1 MNLKALFNF
10 NFLKENVRKSKGLLA
25 FLLGVIPIINIIFLI
40 VLLTTSSSSNL
51 LEFDIVSFLTYA
63 GIIFI
68 PLSLSVTLFGFVLK
82 KKSVD
87 FILSKPISRKSLFIT
102 NTLGGILVI
111 LVFMIINTLIFGLFG
126 LVFESLTIPFGLLV
140 DYFLFW
146 FISYVFM
153 FTVIN
158 LAIVLSGN
166 LITSIV
172 VALIILLIV
181 PYLNGINYITQDYYS
196 GNNYIIC
203 ENSDCKPESYYC
215 YNDDDC
221 EEHLLNNEYRLYYG
235 KLLTYNFTAPL
246 VMLNEAANNNDTFYN
261 SMSLIKMIVLSVIYF
276 AIGYF
281 VFKNRKMENNET
293 SFKSSFA
300 HYLVKGITLFPICLL
315 TYAII
320 EETGAIGW
328 LISIVGIIIYSVVY
342 DLITRREIYKPVKS
356 LIISALLFFLFTGV
370 YASYFKVFDNP
381 EKVIKKVDS
390 ITYEGMKITDT
401 DLINNIIKSLLD
413 KNTMGSSYVYNF
425 IFTSGNTQY
434 EVTEDINETL
444 NSLLQ
449 DELNIWNKEKIKKFD
464 FNRIHYMEYNDT
476 MIPITKELKNIIKD
490 NIHKIDE
497 FDIDSLS
504 ETDTLY
510 LYSYH
515 NHHYESVMIP
525 IKLDSELF
533 NKIITY
539 QNELFIKFREKID
552 YELSYNL
559 NAYDSDVFSDEDYYV
574 FDYVIRSNMTKF
586 INYLKNDN
594 KIDANKDLTYIRVY
608 DMNKAYTIT
617 ISDVQLFK
625 EEFDSY
631 KENLKDNKEY
641 QRLVNN
647 FREMQA
653 DGVYSYEY

>member
-40 VLLTTSSSSNL
+40 VLLTTSSSNL

-315 TYAII
+315 AYAII
-320 EETGAIGW
+320 EGAGAIGW

-342 DLITRREIYKPVKS
+342 DLITRREIYKPAKS

-434 EVTEDINETL
+434 EVTADINETL

>member
-40 VLLTTSSSSNL
+40 VLLTTSSSNL

-203 ENSDCKPESYYC
+203 ENPDCKPESYYC

-300 HYLVKGITLFPICLL
+300 HYLVKGITFFPICLL

-413 KNTMGSSYVYNF
+413 KNTTESSYVYNF

-434 EVTEDINETL
+434 EVTADINETL
-444 NSLLQ
+444 NNLLQ

>member
-40 VLLTTSSSSNL
+40 VLLTTSSSNL

-196 GNNYIIC
+196 GDNYIIC
-203 ENSDCKPESYYC
+203 ENPDCKPESYYC

-261 SMSLIKMIVLSVIYF
+261 SISLIKMIVLSVIYF

-413 KNTMGSSYVYNF
+413 KNTTGSSYVYNF

-559 NAYDSDVFSDEDYYV
+559 NTYDSDVFSDEDYYV

>member
-40 VLLTTSSSSNL
+40 VLLTTSSSNL

-166 LITSIV
+166 LITSVV

-203 ENSDCKPESYYC
+203 ENPDCKPESYYC

-320 EETGAIGW
+320 EGAGAIGW

-434 EVTEDINETL
+434 EVTADINETL
-444 NSLLQ
+444 NNLLQ

-625 EEFDSY
+625 GEFDSY

>member
-40 VLLTTSSSSNL
+40 VLLTTSSSNL
-51 LEFDIVSFLTYA
+51 LEFDIVSFLTYV

-203 ENSDCKPESYYC
+203 ENPDCKPESYYC

-276 AIGYF
+276 AVGYF

-315 TYAII
+315 TYAIV
-320 EETGAIGW
+320 EETEAIGW

-434 EVTEDINETL
+434 EVTADINETL
-444 NSLLQ
+444 NNLLQ

-631 KENLKDNKEY
+631 KEILKDNKEY

>member
-40 VLLTTSSSSNL
+40 VLLTTSSSNL

-196 GNNYIIC
+196 GDNYIIC
-203 ENSDCKPESYYC
+203 ENPDCKPESYYC

-315 TYAII
+315 TYAIV
-320 EETGAIGW
+320 EETEAIGW

-434 EVTEDINETL
+434 EVTADINETL
-444 NSLLQ
+444 NNLLQ

-625 EEFDSY
+625 GEFDSY

>member
-40 VLLTTSSSSNL
+40 VLLTTSSSNL

-166 LITSIV
+166 LITSVV

-196 GNNYIIC
+196 GDNYIIC
-203 ENSDCKPESYYC
+203 ENPDCKPESYYC

-320 EETGAIGW
+320 EGAGAIGW

-434 EVTEDINETL
+434 EVTADINETL
-444 NSLLQ
+444 NNLLQ

-625 EEFDSY
+625 GEFDSY

>member
-10 NFLKENVRKSKGLLA
+10 NSLKENVRKSKGLLA

-40 VLLTTSSSSNL
+40 VLLTTSSSNL

-246 VMLNEAANNNDTFYN
+246 AMLNEAANNNDTFFN
-261 SMSLIKMIVLSVIYF
+261 SISLIKMIVLSVIYF

-320 EETGAIGW
+320 EGTGAIGW

-370 YASYFKVFDNP
+370 YASYFKAFDNP

-434 EVTEDINETL
+434 EVTADINETL
-444 NSLLQ
+444 NNLLQ

-464 FNRIHYMEYNDT
+464 FNRIHYMEYNNT

>member
-40 VLLTTSSSSNL
+40 VLLTTSSSNL

-203 ENSDCKPESYYC
+203 ENPDCKPESYYC

-320 EETGAIGW
+320 EGAGAIGW

-434 EVTEDINETL
+434 EVTADINETL

-631 KENLKDNKEY
+631 KEILKDNKEY

>member
-40 VLLTTSSSSNL
+40 VLLTTSSSNL

-203 ENSDCKPESYYC
+203 ENPDCKPESYYC

-320 EETGAIGW
+320 EGTGAIGW

-390 ITYEGMKITDT
+390 ITYEGMKITDK

-425 IFTSGNTQY
+425 SFTSGNTQY

-444 NSLLQ
+444 NNLLQ

-552 YELSYNL
+552 YELNYNL

-631 KENLKDNKEY
+631 KEILKDNKEY

>member
-40 VLLTTSSSSNL
+40 VLLTTSSSNL

-166 LITSIV
+166 LITSVV

-203 ENSDCKPESYYC
+203 ENPDCKPESYYC

-320 EETGAIGW
+320 EGAGAIGW

-342 DLITRREIYKPVKS
+342 DLMTRREIYKPVKS

-434 EVTEDINETL
+434 EVTADINETL
-444 NSLLQ
+444 NNLLQ

-625 EEFDSY
+625 GEFDSY

>member
-40 VLLTTSSSSNL
+40 VLLTTSSSNL

-196 GNNYIIC
+196 GDNYIIC

-320 EETGAIGW
+320 EGTGAIGW

-434 EVTEDINETL
+434 EVTADINETL
-444 NSLLQ
+444 NNLLQ

-625 EEFDSY
+625 GEFDSY

>member
-40 VLLTTSSSSNL
+40 VLLTTSSSNL

-196 GNNYIIC
+196 GDNYIIC
-203 ENSDCKPESYYC
+203 ENPDCKPESYYC

-261 SMSLIKMIVLSVIYF
+261 SISLIKMIVLSVIYF

-413 KNTMGSSYVYNF
+413 KNTTGSSYVYNF

-434 EVTEDINETL
+434 EVTADINETL
-444 NSLLQ
+444 NNLLQ

>member
-1 MNLKALFNF
+1 MNLKAYFNF

-40 VLLTTSSSSNL
+40 VLLTTSSSNL

-235 KLLTYNFTAPL
+235 KLLTHNFTAPL
-246 VMLNEAANNNDTFYN
+246 AILNEAANNNDTFYN

-315 TYAII
+315 TYAIV
-320 EETGAIGW
+320 EETEAIGW

-434 EVTEDINETL
+434 EVTADINETL
-444 NSLLQ
+444 NNLLQ

-631 KENLKDNKEY
+631 KEILKDNKEY

>member
-40 VLLTTSSSSNL
+40 VLLTTSSSNL

-166 LITSIV
+166 LITSVV

-320 EETGAIGW
+320 EGTGAIGW

-356 LIISALLFFLFTGV
+356 LIISVLLFFLFTGV

-390 ITYEGMKITDT
+390 ITYEGMKITDK

-434 EVTEDINETL
+434 EVTADINETL

-631 KENLKDNKEY
+631 KEILKDNKEY

>member
-40 VLLTTSSSSNL
+40 VLLTTSSSNL

-203 ENSDCKPESYYC
+203 ENPDCKPESYYC

-261 SMSLIKMIVLSVIYF
+261 SISLIKMIVLSVIYF

-320 EETGAIGW
+320 EGAGAIGW

-434 EVTEDINETL
+434 EVTADINETL

-490 NIHKIDE
+490 NINKIDE

-631 KENLKDNKEY
+631 KEILKDNKEY

>member
-40 VLLTTSSSSNL
+40 VLLTTSSSNL

-261 SMSLIKMIVLSVIYF
+261 SISLIKMIVLSVIYF

-315 TYAII
+315 TYAIV
-320 EETGAIGW
+320 EETEAIGW

-342 DLITRREIYKPVKS
+342 DLITRKEIYKPVKS

-434 EVTEDINETL
+434 EVTADINETL
-444 NSLLQ
+444 NNLLQ

>member
-40 VLLTTSSSSNL
+40 VLLTTSSSNL

-203 ENSDCKPESYYC
+203 ENPDCKPESYYC
-215 YNDDDC
+215 YNDADC

-261 SMSLIKMIVLSVIYF
+261 SISLIKMIVLSVIYF

-315 TYAII
+315 TYAIV
-320 EETGAIGW
+320 EETEAIGW

-434 EVTEDINETL
+434 EVTADINETL
-444 NSLLQ
+444 NNLLQ

-631 KENLKDNKEY
+631 KEILKDNKEY

>member
-40 VLLTTSSSSNL
+40 VLLTTSSSNL

-196 GNNYIIC
+196 GDNYIIC
-203 ENSDCKPESYYC
+203 ENPDCKPESYYC

-261 SMSLIKMIVLSVIYF
+261 SISLIKMIVLSVIYF

-401 DLINNIIKSLLD
+401 DLINNIIKSLLH
-413 KNTMGSSYVYNF
+413 KNTTGSSYVYNF

-434 EVTEDINETL
+434 EVTADINETL
-444 NSLLQ
+444 NNLLQ

-559 NAYDSDVFSDEDYYV
+559 NTYDSDVFSDEDYYV

>member
-40 VLLTTSSSSNL
+40 VLLTTSSSNL

-203 ENSDCKPESYYC
+203 ENPDCKPESYYC

-261 SMSLIKMIVLSVIYF
+261 SISLIKMIVLSVIYF

-315 TYAII
+315 TYAIV
-320 EETGAIGW
+320 EETEAIGW

-434 EVTEDINETL
+434 EVTADINETL
-444 NSLLQ
+444 NNLLQ

-490 NIHKIDE
+490 NINKIDE

-631 KENLKDNKEY
+631 KEILKDNKEY

>member
-40 VLLTTSSSSNL
+40 VLLTTSSSNL

-166 LITSIV
+166 LITSVV

-196 GNNYIIC
+196 GDNYIIC
-203 ENSDCKPESYYC
+203 ENPDCKPESYYC

-434 EVTEDINETL
+434 EVTADINETL
-444 NSLLQ
+444 NNLLQ

-625 EEFDSY
+625 GEFDSY

>member
-1 MNLKALFNF
+1 MNLKAYFNF

-40 VLLTTSSSSNL
+40 VLLTTSSSNL
-51 LEFDIVSFLTYA
+51 LEFDIVSFLTYV

-315 TYAII
+315 TYAIV

-381 EKVIKKVDS
+381 EKVIKKVDT

-434 EVTEDINETL
+434 EVTADINETL
-444 NSLLQ
+444 NNLLQ

-510 LYSYH
+510 LYNYH

-631 KENLKDNKEY
+631 KEILKDNKEY

>member
-40 VLLTTSSSSNL
+40 VLLTTSSSNL

-203 ENSDCKPESYYC
+203 ENPDCKPESYYC

-261 SMSLIKMIVLSVIYF
+261 SISLIKMIVLSVIYF

-315 TYAII
+315 TYAIV
-320 EETGAIGW
+320 EETEAIGW

-434 EVTEDINETL
+434 EVTADINETL

-490 NIHKIDE
+490 NINKIDE

-631 KENLKDNKEY
+631 KEILKDNKEY

>member
-40 VLLTTSSSSNL
+40 VLLTTSSSNL

-320 EETGAIGW
+320 EGTGAIGW

-434 EVTEDINETL
+434 EVTADINETL
-444 NSLLQ
+444 NNLLQ

>member
-1 MNLKALFNF
+1 MNLKAYFNF
-10 NFLKENVRKSKGLLA
+10 NFFKENIRKSKGLLA

-40 VLLTTSSSSNL
+40 VLLTTSSSNL

-203 ENSDCKPESYYC
+203 ENPDCKPESYYC

-261 SMSLIKMIVLSVIYF
+261 SISLIKMIVLSVIYF

-315 TYAII
+315 TYAIV
-320 EETGAIGW
+320 EETEAIGW

-434 EVTEDINETL
+434 EVTADINETL
-444 NSLLQ
+444 NNLLQ

-490 NIHKIDE
+490 NINKIDE

-631 KENLKDNKEY
+631 KEILKDNKEY

>member
-10 NFLKENVRKSKGLLA
+10 NFLKENIRKSKGLLA

-40 VLLTTSSSSNL
+40 VLLTTSSSNL

-196 GNNYIIC
+196 GDNYIIC
-203 ENSDCKPESYYC
+203 ENPDCKPESYYC

-261 SMSLIKMIVLSVIYF
+261 SISLIKMIVLSVIYF

-413 KNTMGSSYVYNF
+413 KNTTGSSYVYNF

-434 EVTEDINETL
+434 EVTADINETL
-444 NSLLQ
+444 NNLLQ

-625 EEFDSY
+625 GEFDSY

>member
-40 VLLTTSSSSNL
+40 VLLTTSSSNL

-196 GNNYIIC
+196 GDNYIIC
-203 ENSDCKPESYYC
+203 ENPDCKPESYYC

-434 EVTEDINETL
+434 EVTADINETL
-444 NSLLQ
+444 NNLLQ

>member
-40 VLLTTSSSSNL
+40 VLLTTSSSNL
-51 LEFDIVSFLTYA
+51 LEFDIVSFLTYV

-315 TYAII
+315 TYAIV

-381 EKVIKKVDS
+381 EKVIKKVDT

-434 EVTEDINETL
+434 EVTADINETL
-444 NSLLQ
+444 NNLLQ

-510 LYSYH
+510 LYNYH

>member
-1 MNLKALFNF
+1 MNLKAYFNF

-40 VLLTTSSSSNL
+40 VLLTTSSSNL
-51 LEFDIVSFLTYA
+51 LEFDIVSFITYV

-203 ENSDCKPESYYC
+203 ENPDCKPESYYC

-261 SMSLIKMIVLSVIYF
+261 SISLIKMIVLSVIYF

-315 TYAII
+315 TYAIV
-320 EETGAIGW
+320 EETEAIGW

-476 MIPITKELKNIIKD
+476 MIPITKELKDIIKD

-559 NAYDSDVFSDEDYYV
+559 NGYDSDVFSDEDYYV

>member
-1 MNLKALFNF
+1 MNLKAYFNF
-10 NFLKENVRKSKGLLA
+10 NFFKENIRKSKGLLA

-40 VLLTTSSSSNL
+40 VLLTTSSSNL
-51 LEFDIVSFLTYA
+51 LEFDIVSFLTYV

-203 ENSDCKPESYYC
+203 ENPDCKPESYYC

-261 SMSLIKMIVLSVIYF
+261 SISLIKMIVLSVIYF

-315 TYAII
+315 TYAIV
-320 EETGAIGW
+320 EETEAIGW

-434 EVTEDINETL
+434 EVTADINETL
-444 NSLLQ
+444 NNLLQ

-631 KENLKDNKEY
+631 KEILKDNKEY